1 MKKSES
7 FVPLEKPFLLI
18 YEQENNRVNVA
29 WFSTEEDLAKCTKKV
44 NEDGGQV
51 IKAIEISSCR
61 NIRIDEKELK
71 RDTASGLHYLRKESS
86 SNHSYT
92 IQEID
97 EILGHTRGEHFVQ
110 ANALVNKANQFSHG
124 NDDNAIY
131 AEVHWLKKAYE
142 AIEQYIPQ
150 YRKAEQMGTYLQ
162 ERIRAAYARKKIYF
176 KNAAKGNDE
185 WRIAIVCSQK
195 CVFKAPPTAVK
206 QLSLGS
212 GTY

>member
-1 MKKSES
+1 MSNIGGVRVKKTES

-29 WFSTEEDLAKCTKKV
+29 WFSTEEDLAKCTKQV

-61 NIRIDEKELK
+61 EIRIDEKELK
-71 RDTASGLHYLRKESS
+71 KDTASGLHYRRKESS

-97 EILGHTRGEHFVQ
+97 EILGHTRGEHFAQ
-110 ANALVNKANQFSHG
+110 ANALVKKANQFSHG

-131 AEVHWLKKAYE
+131 AEVYWLKKAYE
-142 AIEQYIPQ
+142 AIEHYIPQ

-162 ERIRAAYARKKIYF
+162 ERIRAAYARKKNLF
-176 KNAAKGNDE
+176 
-185 WRIAIVCSQK
+185 
-195 CVFKAPPTAVK
+195 
-206 QLSLGS
+206 
-212 GTY
+212 